1 MALLLQQRGYRA
13 TALRGG
19 FGGWRDAGLP
29 LVPVA
34 APRGPGPDAARL
46 VRPGGPG

>member
-1 MALLLQQRGYRA
+1 VALFLGERGYRA
-13 TALRGG
+13 AALRGG

-34 APRGPGPDAARL
+34 GGAAAGPGP
-46 VRPGGPG
+46 